1 MGIHCCDVTILG
13 KESFAI
19 GVELKGCDLIATFVG
34 ALFRFFAFS
43 LLLLLCC
50 RACPTV
56 SRLSPGNLP
65 LPARPK
71 VVGCPKA

>member
-43 LLLLLCC
+43 LFRFCFCCAVVPVLLCLDSPL
-50 RACPTV
+50 AICP
-56 SRLSPGNLP
+56 SQLDLR
-65 LPARPK
+65 
-71 VVGCPKA
+71 